1 MNGAYTASHGGGVCP
16 GWRQSPLGTPGNRSR
31 RPAQQ
36 LRPYQSQVVMRFRGQ
51 EATVELADALKPN
64 QTRGNYLW

>member
-1 MNGAYTASHGGGVCP
+1 MNGAYTAICP
-16 GWRQSPLGTPGNRSR
+16 GSRQSPLGTPGNRSR

-51 EATVELADALKPN
+51 VATVELADALKPDR
-64 QTRGNYLW
+64 TRGSFHW